1 MDAKFLVAFLFAAIV
16 AVYSKPIEDGVTEV
30 KDDDSIH
37 LSHDQ
42 VEHIQKSIGDLT
54 KRVAMLTEQLT
65 KKDTAETHAKGVQE
79 DFHSLEESLKR
90 AVAEDKAQQDAML
103 NVPSPIKD
111 AEAPKS
117 SFFNSDADFLDYDF
131 DEYGKQMAKRQMKT
145 LEDELSGVRAAV
157 ASIKAKRQD
166 ASKSGPHLDQP
177 AADVEIVRPKIVDP
191 ADGIANNDE
200 ENDATDSSDVAELHG
215 VVKNLKREL
224 KDVAA
229 NYKAMAAK
237 FDEMKNDV
245 SMDDVTTDKYNDVKT
260 GIKELVDSIKQIK
273 DEFGFADDVQ
283 DEIPAEEVDTAAAKD
298 LLEDVQSKAK
308 DLKLDIMELIDEA
321 HRMEDEMN
329 AKKAAQLESKEVKDE
344 GEMDDGKTQMEA
356 LRKELSGVRAD
367 VASIKDRIKA
377 VSDASSKKKIIKDE
391 SDRLEDLISELKLI
405 KEEAADIEVKKDAQP
420 AKP

>member
-30 KDDDSIH
+30 KDDDSIV

-54 KRVAMLTEQLT
+54 KRVAMLTEQIT
-65 KKDTAETHAKGVQE
+65 KKDTAETHVKGVQE

-90 AVAEDKAQQDAML
+90 AVAEDKAQQDAMA
-103 NVPSPIKD
+103 NVPSPSKD

-131 DEYGKQMAKRQMKT
+131 DEYGKQMEKTQMKA
-145 LEDELSGVRAAV
+145 LEDELSGVRAEV
-157 ASIKAKRQD
+157 ASIEAKRQD
-166 ASKSGPHLDQP
+166 AAKSGPHLDQP

-191 ADGIANNDE
+191 VDGIANDE
-200 ENDATDSSDVAELHG
+200 ENDAKDTSDVAGLHG
-215 VVKNLKREL
+215 VVKQLKREL

-237 FDEMKNDV
+237 FDEIKNDAP
-245 SMDDVTTDKYNDVKT
+245 MDDVTTDKYNDVKT

-329 AKKAAQLESKEVKDE
+329 AKKAAQLESKEKDE

-356 LRKELSGVRAD
+356 LEKELSGVRAD
-367 VASIKDRIKA
+367 VASIKDRIQA
-377 VSDASSKKKIIKDE
+377 VSDASLKKKIIKNE
-391 SDRLEDLISELKLI
+391 SDRLEDLMSELNLI
-405 KEEAADIEVKKDAQP
+405 KEEVHDIAEKKDAQP